1 MTTSGTY
8 TFALENVD
16 IIDEGWERC
25 GIDPASVTA
34 RHLRSARRSLEL
46 TIAEWAV
53 KGVHLWAID
62 EQTFTVADGT
72 ATYNTPVGTQSI
84 LEMVVRRDGIDTDV
98 NPIARDEYH
107 QLPTKDTAGLS
118 SDFYF
123 DRQRDT
129 PTITLWPVPDNATDE
144 IRYYRVRRMQDA
156 GALTNTPD
164 IPYYMIEAFISS
176 FAAKLAEKYAP
187 EREAS
192 LLDKAQLKYEEAD
205 TEDRQRTPT
214 TFRVR
219 LGRRR

>member
-1 MTTSGTY
+1 MATSGTY
-8 TFALENVD
+8 SFALENVD
-16 IIDEGWERC
+16 IIDEAWERC

-46 TIAEWAV
+46 TISEWAA
-53 KGVHLWAID
+53 KGVHLWAVD
-62 EQTFTVADGT
+62 LQTFTTADGT
-72 ATYNTPVGTQSI
+72 ATYNTPAGTQSI
-84 LEMVVRRDGIDTDV
+84 LEMVVRRSGIDTDV

-107 QLPTKDTAGLS
+107 QLPNKDMEGVP

-144 IRYYRVRRMQDA
+144 ILYYRVRRLQDA
-156 GALTNTPD
+156 GALTNNVDVP
-164 IPYYMIEAFISS
+164 PFMVEAFISS
-176 FAAKLAEKYAP
+176 FAAKLAEKFAP
-187 EREAS
+187 EREAA
-192 LLDKAQLKYEEAD
+192 LLAKADRKYDEAD

-214 TFRVR
+214 RFRVR